1 MSIGTLNLIHE
12 RESVPFERER
22 GYSMMNVE
30 INQSL
35 VYTACFNTAMLSS
48 SQVEHQSN
56 MA

>member
-22 GYSMMNVE
+22 GYSMMNVLE

-35 VYTACFNTAMLSS
+35 ESIQHVSTQQCFQA
-48 SQVEHQSN
+48 VK
-56 MA
+56 